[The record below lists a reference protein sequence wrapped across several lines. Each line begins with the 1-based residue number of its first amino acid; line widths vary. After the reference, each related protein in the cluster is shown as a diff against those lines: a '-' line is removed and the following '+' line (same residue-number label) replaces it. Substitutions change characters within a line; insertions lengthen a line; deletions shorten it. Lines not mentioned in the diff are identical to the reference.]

1 MDLAALHLLN
11 GISFGSLLFLLS
23 SSFSLILGV
32 MGILNLSHGALYM
45 IGAYVGW
52 SLAVQYG
59 LNFGLAILAGGAAAG
74 LIGLIIERGFLR
86 RLYMQLN
93 EQVLLTYGFVHILT
107 NLSLWLWGPVPRPP
121 FRTPILSGSFSITDW
136 TYPVARIAIIF
147 IGLALA
153 AGLWWLQ
160 DKTRAGAIVRAG
172 MDDKQMA
179 MGLGINLEMVSIVI
193 FFLCSFIAGFAGV
206 IGTQL
211 LGANLALG
219 MHILLLS
226 LIVVVVGGIGSVQ
239 GSLLGAMLIGLI
251 DNFGKAL
258 FPEFAM
264 FTMYLVMIIVL
275 AVRPR
280 GLLGRRA

>member
-136 TYPVARIAIIF
+136 SYPVARIAIIF

>member
-1 MDLAALHLLN
+1 MDLAVLHLLN

-59 LNFGLAILAGGAAAG
+59 LNFGLATLAGGAAAG

-86 RLYMQLN
+86 HLYMQLN

-179 MGLGINLEMVSIVI
+179 MGLGINLELVSIVI

-251 DNFGKAL
+251 DTFGKAL
-258 FPEFAM
+258 FPELAM